1 MASSASSG
9 QAYWNV
15 YDALVQQN
23 DEYFVL
29 KDFAPYMDA
38 WSRLCALYGDQ
49 AAWQRKALI
58 NIAKSGYFSSDRT
71 IRGIRARHLAHA
83 LY

>member
-1 MASSASSG
+1 
-9 QAYWNV
+9 
-15 YDALVQQN
+15 
-23 DEYFVL
+23 
-29 KDFAPYMDA
+29 MDA

-71 IRGIRARHLAHA
+71 IVEYVRDIWHTR
-83 LY
+83 YIKP

>member
-1 MASSASSG
+1 MLQQDASLKQMVDQLVNGFLASSG

-29 KDFAPYMDA
+29 KDFAP
-38 WSRLCALYGDQ
+38 
-49 AAWQRKALI
+49 
-58 NIAKSGYFSSDRT
+58 
-71 IRGIRARHLAHA
+71 
-83 LY
+83 